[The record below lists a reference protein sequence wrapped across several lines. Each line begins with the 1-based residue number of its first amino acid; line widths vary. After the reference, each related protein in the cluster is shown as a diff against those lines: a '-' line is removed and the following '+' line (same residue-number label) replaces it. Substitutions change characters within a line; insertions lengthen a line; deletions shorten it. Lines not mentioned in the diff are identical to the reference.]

1 MSVLFCIGGTS
12 FHDLRAAGGGG
23 SGLVKEK
30 SHSVT
35 FFFYGGAKARSVASK
50 LFTKQDDYATR
61 VGLCLHKLFVIAE
74 HSVAFF
80 FYGGAKARSVASK
93 LFTKQDDYAT
103 RVGKKSHP
111 SRQRTPV
118 PTSDKKA
125 KVADFVRLRVQSF
138 KELIYKKILFFLL
151 PCGII

>member
-1 MSVLFCIGGTS
+1 MLPFLFACQSGRDLPC
-12 FHDLRAAGGGG
+12 HDLRAAGGGG

-30 SHSVT
+30 SHSVA
-35 FFFYGGAKARSVASK
+35 FFFYGGAKARSIARAAMPHVR
-50 LFTKQDDYATR
+50 DDYATR

-74 HSVAFF
+74 YSVAFF

-111 SRQRTPV
+111 SGQSRTPV

-125 KVADFVRLRVQSF
+125 KVADFVSF
-138 KELIYKKILFFLL
+138 KGSIVQGMKIFIF
-151 PCGII
+151 